1 MFNKLQ
7 HVSIN
12 NGQIVS
18 NKKHIE
24 SKTNSLLREAV
35 QAVVERIQAP
45 GARCFT
51 EEQMSVIERYK
62 NGTEIG
68 VSKDQ
73 LLLLWSEVAKEL
85 EGKRGIMQKWIDDG
99 HQELIDVWNG
109 NVRES
114 HVGLHRH

>member
-7 HVSIN
+7 HISIN

-24 SKTNSLLREAV
+24 SKNNSLLQEAV
-35 QAVVERIQAP
+35 QAVVERIQNP
-45 GARCFT
+45 RVRCFS
-51 EEQMSVIERYK
+51 EEQIAVIAKYK
-62 NGTEIG
+62 NEDDT
-68 VSKDQ
+68 DDTQNQ

-114 HVGLHRH
+114 HIGLHRH